1 MGDACVLG
9 CEQGGGLYFAGLI
22 VLFWRAWRTSY
33 MFRSALY
40 AWETDEKYTDGYTD
54 GHTDGGRAC
63 AEVPRDP
70 GTANS
75 SEKFTGS

>member
-22 VLFWRAWRTSY
+22 VAVLARLAVVVYVW
-33 MFRSALY
+33 SALY
-40 AWETDEKYTDGYTD
+40 AWETDDKYRDGYTD
-54 GHTDGGRAC
+54 GDTDGGRAC

>member
-1 MGDACVLG
+1 
-9 CEQGGGLYFAGLI
+9 
-22 VLFWRAWRTSY
+22 

-40 AWETDEKYTDGYTD
+40 AWETDDKYRDGYTD
-54 GHTDGGRAC
+54 GDTDGGRAC